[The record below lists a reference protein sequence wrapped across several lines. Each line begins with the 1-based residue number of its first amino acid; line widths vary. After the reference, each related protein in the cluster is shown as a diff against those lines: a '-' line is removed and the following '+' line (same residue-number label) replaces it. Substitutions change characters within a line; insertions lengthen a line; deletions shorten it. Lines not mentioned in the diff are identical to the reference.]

1 MNKILLALVI
11 IGTFYINA
19 VAQKT
24 NHKVPHLMSHKKAVV
39 KDTVIM
45 NFRVCKSDNGHAI
58 CGEAPGNNNSTFE
71 EPQKPEKHPVYEAD
85 RSDVIT
91 LKGKPEVPK
100 VKFPMDK
107 PGPETQSGTWI
118 GVCSWNGIW

>member
-45 NFRVCKSDNGHAI
+45 NFRVCKSDNGYAI
-58 CGEAPGNNNSTFE
+58 CGEAPGNNN
-71 EPQKPEKHPVYEAD
+71 
-85 RSDVIT
+85 
-91 LKGKPEVPK
+91 
-100 VKFPMDK
+100 
-107 PGPETQSGTWI
+107 
-118 GVCSWNGIW
+118 